1 MAGDPPSFE
10 EFAAVELPRLL
21 GFAIALTGD
30 RHDAWDLTQEALAR
44 VGMRW
49 PRVDIRNPSAYSR
62 TTIVRLNLDRLR
74 ALRRERPTIALPE
87 VLVEDVHNWPAE
99 AWLVEA
105 LKSLTPRQRTAVA
118 LRFVLDFDL
127 ASIAREMDC
136 SIGTAKSHLSRGVE
150 RLRAHSRPDA
160 TKQTPVEGR

>member
-1 MAGDPPSFE
+1 MSGDGPSFE

-30 RHDAWDLTQEALAR
+30 RHDAWDLAQEALAR
-44 VGMRW
+44 IGARW
-49 PRVDIRNPSAYSR
+49 RKVDINNPSAYAR

-74 ALRRERPTIALPE
+74 VLRRERPTIALPQ
-87 VLVEDVHNWPAE
+87 VLVEDVHPWPAE
-99 AWLVEA
+99 AWLLEA

-118 LRFVLDFDL
+118 LRFVLDLDL

-136 SIGTAKSHLSRGVE
+136 SIGTAKSHLSCGVQ
-150 RLRAHSRPDA
+150 RLRAHSKPDA
-160 TKQTPVEGR
+160 TKQAPVEGR